1 MYLEDFINQ
10 ILSIPKFDKKIDSA
24 FLERLNISKKLL
36 EGTSVRDRSSR
47 SPFFLNDLGVRFTT
61 SPREFVEWNTKKI
74 NVKIPSYDKLVSD
87 MLQAEIGLL
96 PYIMDACILLTGN
109 FDAVF
114 DIVSR
119 RKSEIL
125 KHGTYN
131 ALIYSGT
138 VCASKGSKDSYLYFS
153 KAIQRAGDI
162 NHVITAYHRLII
174 TKLKRFHDYEGAQE
188 LLYTLISKEIPRS
201 KDKDLYMALF
211 DNMLGLAVVMEP
223 NSFSLVMAKTLL
235 VNATDRINKYVSTC
249 SSIKGKS
256 QAERY
261 KGQVAINLV
270 QLEIQ
275 KHDYKLAYHIAI
287 NNLEHVRIYSKGY
300 VAEAC
305 SILAYTQYLLK
316 NYHDVLMTSKE
327 ALNEHADIGNFDGV
341 KASREMLI
349 SCYIK
354 LGMKEEAKAEAQLI
368 LDKSF
373 KKENIGSRK

>member
-1 MYLEDFINQ
+1 MKMYLEDFINQ

-131 ALIYSGT
+131 AYAW
-138 VCASKGSKDSYLYFS
+138 C
-153 KAIQRAGDI
+153 
-162 NHVITAYHRLII
+162 
-174 TKLKRFHDYEGAQE
+174 
-188 LLYTLISKEIPRS
+188 
-201 KDKDLYMALF
+201 
-211 DNMLGLAVVMEP
+211 
-223 NSFSLVMAKTLL
+223 
-235 VNATDRINKYVSTC
+235 
-249 SSIKGKS
+249 
-256 QAERY
+256 
-261 KGQVAINLV
+261 
-270 QLEIQ
+270 
-275 KHDYKLAYHIAI
+275 
-287 NNLEHVRIYSKGY
+287 
-300 VAEAC
+300 
-305 SILAYTQYLLK
+305 
-316 NYHDVLMTSKE
+316 
-327 ALNEHADIGNFDGV
+327 
-341 KASREMLI
+341 
-349 SCYIK
+349 
-354 LGMKEEAKAEAQLI
+354 
-368 LDKSF
+368 
-373 KKENIGSRK
+373 